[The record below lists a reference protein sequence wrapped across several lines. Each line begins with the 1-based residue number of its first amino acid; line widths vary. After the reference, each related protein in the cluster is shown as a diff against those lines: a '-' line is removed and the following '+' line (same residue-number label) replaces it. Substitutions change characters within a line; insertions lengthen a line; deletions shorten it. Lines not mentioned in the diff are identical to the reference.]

1 MFNLCFAY
9 GSNLWRDQMKNRCPG
24 HRVVGQGVLK
34 GYRWYITERGYANLI
49 PSENDEVYG
58 IVYALTP
65 EDEAVMDKYEGVD
78 VGHFIKRYV
87 NVLVNGED
95 CRALVYLDSN
105 PDIQEGSPKP
115 EYIER
120 MNKGLQDAQL
130 PEDYVNRY
138 IRPVIPETI
147 PE

>member
-24 HRVVGQGVLK
+24 HQVVGQGVLK
-34 GYRWYITERGYANLI
+34 KYRWYITERGYANLI

-78 VGHFIKRYV
+78 AGHFIKEYV

>member
-9 GSNLWRDQMKNRCPG
+9 GSNLWGEQMKNRCPG

-78 VGHFIKRYV
+78 VGHFIKEYV